1 MKKFAILL
9 FAVIASVAGAAAM
22 NLKDAFD
29 ALSNIPNVQTVTPD
43 YNLPVTLDGIKDYQ
57 LSAAYNLKAEG
68 IFQTGN
74 AALTILNQVPMA
86 YMINGGGNHL
96 VCAYVYTTPNADG
109 SNDILVAVMSGF
121 RGSAV
126 FVYGKVDSATAEA
139 IQMAPFQMEGTFISL
154 NAPLP
159 DNSEFN
165 IYLTKGR

>member
-22 NLKDAFD
+22 NLKDAFG
-29 ALSNIPNVQTVTPD
+29 ALSNIANVQTVTPD
-43 YNLPVTLDGIKDYQ
+43 YNLPVSLDGINDYQ
-57 LSAAYNLKAEG
+57 ISAAYNLNAES
-68 IFQTGN
+68 IYTTGT
-74 AALTILNQVPMA
+74 AALTLLNQVPMT

-96 VCAYVYTTPNADG
+96 VCAYVYAQPNDEG

-126 FVYGKVDSATAEA
+126 FIYGTVDNDTCQA
-139 IQMAPFQMEGTFISL
+139 IQQAPFQMEGTFISL

-159 DNSEFN
+159 DNNEFN